1 MRRWLATGIA
11 AVVLAGT
18 LPVMAQPA
26 GRPAR
31 VGYLCAA
38 RCEGPVFEA
47 FRDGLRQLGWV
58 EPRTLVLDIRGA
70 GGQLDRLPALAR
82 ELVDLKPDVF
92 VATAPQP
99 VRAAKEA
106 AGGIPV
112 VFIAVADPVQAGLVK
127 SLARPGGTVTG
138 LATLVP
144 GGFIAKQVELL
155 KEIVPAA
162 ARLAV
167 LTNPTNEI
175 HRLHLPV
182 EMPQAAQALGLRVQ
196 FWPASAAA
204 QIEPAIEAAVRD
216 RADILL
222 VAGDPLFH
230 APADR
235 IPALAARARLP
246 AIYLFRDLAR
256 AGGLVAY
263 GPDLPAMYRQAAS
276 YVDRILRGAKPA
288 DLPVEQP
295 TKFELVV
302 NLKAAKALGLT
313 IPPSVLLRADEV
325 IE

>member
-1 MRRWLATGIA
+1 MRRWLLAGLGIA
-11 AVVLAGT
+11 ILAAV
-18 LPVMAQPA
+18 LPAAAQPA

-31 VGYLCAA
+31 VAYLCAT
-38 RCEGPVFEA
+38 RCGSDLETLRE
-47 FRDGLRQLGWV
+47 GLRQLGWV
-58 EPRTLVLDIRGA
+58 EPRTLVLEVRGA
-70 GGQLDRLPALAR
+70 DGQFDRLPALAR
-82 ELVDLKPDVF
+82 ELVDLKPDVL
-92 VATAPQP
+92 VASSPQP

-106 AGGIPV
+106 AAGIPL
-112 VFIAVADPVQAGLVK
+112 VFVAVADPVRAGLVQ

-138 LATLVP
+138 VATLVP

-162 ARLAV
+162 TRLAV

-182 EMPQAAQALGLRVQ
+182 EMPQAARALGLRVQ
-196 FWPASAAA
+196 FWPASDAA

-230 APADR
+230 LPAER
-235 IPALAARARLP
+235 IPGLAARARLP
-246 AIYLFRDLAR
+246 AIYLLRRLAH
-256 AGGLVAY
+256 AGGLVSY
-263 GPDLPAMYRQAAS
+263 GPDIPALFQRAAS
-276 YVDRILRGAKPA
+276 YVDRILRGARPA

-295 TKFELVV
+295 SKFDLVV

-313 IPPSVLLRADEV
+313 IPQSVLLRADEV
-325 IE
+325 IQ